1 MEEVYHKAIPFLL
14 DAVNNSEEEPIVRH
28 ELLVS
33 LGDIVEDKSLI
44 EPFLDHPDQIVR
56 ESGEIAMSFIE

>member
-1 MEEVYHKAIPFLL
+1 MEEVYSVAIPYLL
-14 DAVNNSEEEPIVRH
+14 DSVNNDEEAPIVRH

-44 EPFLDHPDQIVR
+44 EPFLTHLD
-56 ESGEIAMSFIE
+56 